1 MQTNL
6 SSRFFTSPPVK
17 AIITFA
23 AIFYFAL
30 LFYIFFLA
38 RRRRGPTLPWGKRH
52 INLIPLKD
60 KFDYFISQSNV
71 PDPQLREFYIDFFGN
86 ILLFIPF
93 AFCFYFFFR
102 IKEPRRSILISVII
116 SVSIEFIQFI
126 LSIGVADI
134 DDVILNAT
142 GATIGMLLLKLLT
155 KVKVFKK
162 IAQCF

>member
-1 MQTNL
+1 MNL
-6 SSRFFTSPPVK
+6 ASQIFKNHQLKT
-17 AIITFA
+17 IITFS
-23 AIFYFAL
+23 AIFYFVL

-38 RRRRGPTLPWGKRH
+38 RRRRGPTLPWRKRH
-52 INLIPLKD
+52 LNLIPLKN
-60 KFDYFISQSNV
+60 KFDYFVSQCNT

-93 AFCFYFFFR
+93 AFFFYFFFR
-102 IKEPRRSILISVII
+102 IKEPRKSILISVII

-134 DDVILNAT
+134 DDVILNTT

-162 IAQCF
+162 NA